1 MTLLISEQVYISYWI
16 KIGLAILGFVG
27 TLVWKWII
35 PNIHFYYQA
44 FQHGWSEVETR
55 SQHLNKVSQEHLT
68 HLVAA
73 LTDFHK
79 AQCFFMLSINIT
91 VLVVIQRGGFDP
103 QSLQQT
109 YGTYVFLLVLAA
121 NGFLPITFTLTN
133 LYLVGMLSWFL
144 ILLST
149 VTVVLSIATLASVG
163 RLNPSEAD
171 MRNLKTLAASGGPP
185 ECDFFQPGIYCL
197 SAGEFSYWDLFY
209 GDQDTPTSTYRI
221 LG

>member
-1 MTLLISEQVYISYWI
+1 MTLLISEQIYISYWI
-16 KIGLAILGFVG
+16 QIGLAILGFSG
-27 TLVWKWII
+27 TLVWKWVL
-35 PNIHFYYQA
+35 PNIHTCFQA
-44 FQHGWSEVETR
+44 FQHGWDAAETR
-55 SQHLNKVSQEHLT
+55 SQHLNDVFQEHLT
-68 HLVAA
+68 QLVAA

-103 QSLQQT
+103 HSLQQT
-109 YGTYVFLLVLAA
+109 YDTYVFLLVLAA

-149 VTVVLSIATLASVG
+149 VTVMLSIATLASVG
-163 RLNPSEAD
+163 RFNPSEAD

-185 ECDFFQPGIYCL
+185 ECDGFQPGIYCL
-197 SAGEFSYWDLFY
+197 RTAGFTYWDRFY
-209 GDQDTPTSTYRI
+209 GDQDTPTSTFRI